1 MKVFHTSLK
10 KRRKRKKRCKMFLFK
25 NFFCINHRMYSLE
38 CMLSND
44 DKGVAKEIERMS
56 LMDKVCRII

>member
-25 NFFCINHRMYSLE
+25 NLNVSITECI
-38 CMLSND
+38 
-44 DKGVAKEIERMS
+44 V
-56 LMDKVCRII
+56 